1 MTKDNKIFGIIRT
14 TTISKEMMD
23 LILEYVKEHATDIL
37 GYVPNDNDIN
47 GVGLNI
53 LVDIQDRIVEFTD
66 FMETEYQTG
75 GNNNEIQ

>member
-1 MTKDNKIFGIIRT
+1 MNKEIMR
-14 TTISKEMMD
+14 
-23 LILEYVKEHATDIL
+23 LILEYIKEEATDIL
-37 GYVPNDNDIN
+37 GYTPNDNDIN

-53 LVDIQDRIVEFTD
+53 LVDIQDRVTEFTD